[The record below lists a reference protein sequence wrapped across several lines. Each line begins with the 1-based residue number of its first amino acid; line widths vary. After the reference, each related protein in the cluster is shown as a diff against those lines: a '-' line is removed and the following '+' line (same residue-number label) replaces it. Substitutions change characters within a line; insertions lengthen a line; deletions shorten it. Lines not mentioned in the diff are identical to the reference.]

1 MNSVI
6 WIENQRSILYK
17 DFIFNLNEKKLNHP
31 SLPNY
36 SNFIKIIKEVA
47 DNKKFSDI
55 DSLLENLIENKES
68 NFELFT
74 SGSTGKPKKVK
85 VVLRNCLRMVKT
97 NKSSVIWG
105 LAYPSNS
112 FAGTQVF
119 FQSLFNKQTI
129 VSLNHQDFK
138 TATKLIED
146 YKVTNLTCTPT
157 YLKMLTSGKTIS
169 MRLLKNISLGGE
181 TLSLKNYNYFKKKF
195 PKTTIRNIY
204 ASSEVGSILVTK
216 GECFYIP
223 NDLKGK
229 VKIVNE
235 ELLFH
240 KTLLNDFTNQK
251 LIDNWYYSGDIIEWI
266 DKKHFIIVNRNSN
279 YINVGGHRVNLIEV
293 EETLLGINQIREAR
307 VFSKSNSILG
317 NIIGVE
323 YKGEID
329 SRNLHI
335 LLRGLLESHK
345 VPTILKKVD
354 QIPLTQTGKKKRI

>member
-1 MNSVI
+1 MKKILILICTIFLSLSFQVHSAEIVI
-6 WIENQRSILYK
+6 INDK
-17 DFIFNLNEKKLNHP
+17 PGTGK
-31 SLPNY
+31 
-36 SNFIKIIKEVA
+36 KIIKHSWVQ
-47 DNKKFSDI
+47 
-55 DSLLENLIENKES
+55 LEYTGSFEN
-68 NFELFT
+68 
-74 SGSTGKPKKVK
+74 GKVFD
-85 VVLRNCLRMVKT
+85 T
-97 NKSSVIWG
+97 N
-105 LAYPSNS
+105 
-112 FAGTQVF
+112 
-119 FQSLFNKQTI
+119 
-129 VSLNHQDFK
+129 
-138 TATKLIED
+138 
-146 YKVTNLTCTPT
+146 
-157 YLKMLTSGKTIS
+157 
-169 MRLLKNISLGGE
+169 
-181 TLSLKNYNYFKKKF
+181 
-195 PKTTIRNIY
+195 
-204 ASSEVGSILVTK
+204 VG
-216 GECFYIP
+216 
-223 NDLKGK
+223 KGK